1 LSVALAVEIE
11 TARLDHVIADV
22 LVTPFFACDRPLRGP
37 AARADWRLCGRL
49 SDHVQRGELTG
60 EQGEAAL
67 LPTGGRMRAPL
78 LLAMGLGPRSDF
90 GEETLREV
98 AGSATEK
105 LLGLHSR
112 IAGIALPGE
121 AVSRLDIHRAAGL
134 VLEGVTGA
142 LSKRPSAL
150 RLRLVVTPEEAGRA
164 RAALLETAS
173 RLSSTELAIRL
184 ERSPGARP
192 HRRTASTPQ
201 PESPTAKPALRV
213 KSLPLQPIDSL
224 EPPVSRR

>member
-1 LSVALAVEIE
+1 MSVALAIEIQ
-11 TARLDHVIADV
+11 TARLDQVVADV

-49 SDHVQRGELTG
+49 AGHLERGELTG

-78 LLAMGLGPRSDF
+78 LLAVGLGPRSDF
-90 GEETLREV
+90 GEETLRDV
-98 AGSATEK
+98 ARSATER
-105 LLGLHSR
+105 LLGLRSG

-121 AVSRLDIHRAAGL
+121 AASRLDTQRAADL

-142 LSKRPSAL
+142 LSEHPRAL
-150 RLRLVVTPEEAGRA
+150 RLRLVVTPDEAGRT
-164 RAALLETAS
+164 RAALLEAAS

-184 ERSPGARP
+184 ERSPGPSP

-201 PESPTAKPALRV
+201 TESPTGKPTLRV
-213 KSLPLQPIDSL
+213 KSLPRRPIDSL